1 VNPSLLAVTSVLV
14 FFASYTIVRLLI
26 QWALR
31 NQVLDIPN
39 ERSSHSDPTPR
50 GGGLAIVLASLVA
63 WLIYLRLVHADPRI
77 VAVLAYSVGA
87 VVIAFTSWQDDL
99 QPLPTWLRF
108 GVHAGAALLVLIAI
122 GYWRNLAL
130 PIVGTFEIGWLGIPL
145 TFLWIVGLT
154 NAYNFMDGIDGLAG
168 GQAAI
173 AALGWALLAWHYGQP
188 LVVAFA
194 LFLAAAAIGFLSFNW
209 PPARIFMGDVGS
221 AFLGYT
227 FAVLPLLVS
236 SVESSLPV
244 VAVVLVWPFV
254 FDTSFTLMR
263 RLRNRE
269 KIFAAHRSHLYQRLV
284 ISGLSHQAVTL
295 LYLSLALINSVLALS
310 WILFASVAAAQAA
323 LVTFLL
329 LQSFLL
335 WRFVVRRERPAV
347 QSRI

>member
-1 VNPSLLAVTSVLV
+1 MYPSLLAVISTFVLL
-14 FFASYTIVRLLI
+14 ASYVGVRLLI
-26 QWALR
+26 NWALR
-31 NQVLDIPN
+31 NQVFDIPN
-39 ERSSHSDPTPR
+39 ERSSHSKPTPR
-50 GGGLAIVLASLVA
+50 GGGLLIVLTALPA
-63 WLIYLRLVHADPRI
+63 WLVYLSIARLDWFNSAI
-77 VAVLAYSVGA
+77 LAYLAG
-87 VVIAFTSWQDDL
+87 VVAIAFTSWRDDL
-99 QPLPTWLRF
+99 KALPNWLRF
-108 GVHAGAALLVLIAI
+108 GVHSTAALLAVIAI
-122 GYWRNLAL
+122 GHWKSFAL
-130 PIVGTFEIGWLGIPL
+130 PLVGTFEIGRLGIPL

-188 LVVAFA
+188 FVVALG

-236 SVESSLPV
+236 SVQSSLPL

-269 KIFAAHRSHLYQRLV
+269 KIFVAHRSHLYQRLV

-323 LVTFLL
+323 LVAFLL

-335 WRFVVRRERPAV
+335 WRFVVRREQPAV
-347 QSRI
+347 QSRA